1 MAKPYGEGT
10 ILAKSVDK
18 NLKKLP
24 LGAIKPQGW
33 LLDEML
39 LASNLQ
45 KRIGSLSGLVKDGE
59 WNGGESLPRYVR
71 GLILLA
77 CALDD
82 KTLKEKVTS
91 YMTPIFSSAN
101 EGGDFGP
108 KNTLSLTPK
117 IEAVK
122 TLLTYYEATGN
133 ERVLPFLKKFFKSQF
148 NTYSISS
155 CWYDSRARLLEE
167 ICAIET
173 VYRETDLEWLQD
185 LGEKLRDSSND
196 WFKLASHFSYK
207 KPYQHYIS
215 QTALKRIQ
223 KHVLTYESAQSDEK
237 KRKTLTPEDI
247 DKQWY
252 KKKHRVAVE
261 TSGVNLAKAV
271 KYPATYGRFIG
282 DDNLKNLSLK
292 FVLALE
298 KYHGTPLGM
307 FACSPRI
314 AGEKNVGAVDVEA
327 GVEMLESLVEVV
339 KETRDYSLVDAIERI
354 VFNLVAGA
362 SFEDCSAVQ
371 DTVYVNQTEASQSRK
386 LPYADADNAFYTKK
400 ASRGA
405 IALLSAYPLYMQT
418 ACMVKDE
425 ELNFLTYTPCT
436 MDISVGGYN
445 LTVSERTGYP
455 FRNAVLAFA
464 RGHMD
469 AYALRDFLIAQQ
481 MNYPK
486 PMYYSLMNLLGTHD
500 VDRLR
505 TALCVDF
512 NIRDLSR
519 SEQLKLQFSPAALL
533 RAVELERLCAL
544 IQFSVP
550 GVPSVYYGDE
560 QGMCGVCDPFNRQPF
575 KAGERELHDYYA
587 YLARERRAADAMS
600 TGEAVFMASS
610 ADVLMILRYITGG
623 RDAFGADAANGAY
636 LAVINRGDTVY
647 SFAADCSAAGCGV
660 YTGTVAAHSGQ
671 LFTVK

>member
-1 MAKPYGEGT
+1 MYGIAIRQGE

-71 GLILLA
+71 GLILLS

-82 KTLKEKVTS
+82 KTLKEKVAS
-91 YMTPIFSSAN
+91 YMAPIFSSAN

-155 CWYDSRARLLEE
+155 CWFDSRARLLEE
-167 ICAIET
+167 IGAIEA

-196 WFKLASHFSYK
+196 WFKLATHFVYK
-207 KPYQHYIS
+207 KPYHRYIS
-215 QTALKRIQ
+215 QTALKHIQ
-223 KHVLTYESAQSDEK
+223 KQVLSFESVQSEDKKRRVLTPD
-237 KRKTLTPEDI
+237 DI
-247 DKQWY
+247 DKQWH

-271 KYPATYGRFIG
+271 KYPAAYGRFIG

-292 FVLALE
+292 LVNALE
-298 KYHGTPLGM
+298 KYHGTPLGA
-307 FACSPRI
+307 FACAPKI
-314 AGEKNVGAVDVEA
+314 AGVKGVGAVDVEA
-327 GVEMLESLVEVV
+327 GVELLESLVEVV
-339 KETRDYSLVDAIERI
+339 KETKDYSLVDSIERI

-371 DTVYVNQTEASQSRK
+371 DTVYINQTEASQARK
-386 LPYADADNAFYTKK
+386 MPYSEGDNAFYTKK

-418 ACMVKDE
+418 ACMVKDD

-436 MDISVGGYN
+436 MDICVGGCN

-455 FRNAVLAFA
+455 FRNAVVFKVEQADGEPEVKINF
-464 RGHMD
+464 RVPKNTFMQ
-469 AYALRDFLIAQQ
+469 LISGGQIVASGTREISVKCILKAGSTFMLK
-481 MNYPK
+481 MNIPLTVEENTDGSR
-486 PMYYSLMNLLGTHD
+486 SLFKGNLLM
-500 VDRLR
+500 
-505 TALCVDF
+505 
-512 NIRDLSR
+512 S
-519 SEQLKLQFSPAALL
+519 LKLPCEIKQDVSDRRTLVVKCTKKWNIAPVLSKKSSKKLFEEERVVVNEISNVPFRQEQPPFELKIRSKNVSNWEYDTDGFEQFPKKCVFS
-533 RAVELERLCAL
+533 EESLERTY
-544 IQFSVP
+544 VP
-550 GVPSVYYGDE
+550 
-560 QGMCGVCDPFNRQPF
+560 
-575 KAGERELHDYYA
+575 
-587 YLARERRAADAMS
+587 
-600 TGEAVFMASS
+600 
-610 ADVLMILRYITGG
+610 
-623 RDAFGADAANGAY
+623 FGCTLTRIAKFPKC
-636 LAVINRGDTVY
+636 T
-647 SFAADCSAAGCGV
+647 
-660 YTGTVAAHSGQ
+660 
-671 LFTVK
+671 K